1 MNGYWCEESSN
12 RFCCRFSGRKL
23 EKNTWKVIQWLDA
36 LCKLPADL
44 KDANESIILRLM
56 RLDKWNK
63 NPQRTMLIWETKS
76 RDVTIEHTYTSIWNG
91 WNCNQNSEPLWLSG
105 DLSLTTISDCV
116 CLVRLTVI
124 AETTNKTLTI
134 ASKSLL
140 FIFFFVTIELLS
152 VESFFFFS
160 LVTSTVFCVPKTW
173 TYTPNLSDYFP
184 SLIGNWNLSWVAA
197 QMCSFL
203 SLHFLSSH
211 FLST

>member
-76 RDVTIEHTYTSIWNG
+76 RDVTIEHTHTSIWNG

-152 VESFFFFS
+152 VESFFFSVWILRRFS
-160 LVTSTVFCVPKTW
+160 VYQKHEHTHQIWATIFRR
-173 TYTPNLSDYFP
+173 
-184 SLIGNWNLSWVAA
+184 
-197 QMCSFL
+197 
-203 SLHFLSSH
+203 
-211 FLST
+211 